1 MTHRLLYTCKY
12 NINKKGAESM
22 DENKKRSNFLS
33 KINPFDYPERFIG
46 FLSILTFVFAVPM
59 TMHINGDLLREL
71 ANASTIL
78 FIFFGG
84 ILLLGMPAFLT
95 VVNIIFL
102 FVRKGSP
109 RFEKA
114 RTKLEITTLVFGGSC
129 TLLWSSEFTW
139 EDYTQ
144 QLINDQVHSPI
155 ATDTAPT
162 LIVLFIVAL
171 IGYSILRT
179 KKLSRLSP
187 IVTAFSISAMYLGI
201 VLCLLWIIQ
210 VLQRDIL
217 SCLYAVNVIMIHINT
232 TKHAV
237 MDFTENFSD
246 RPKPKNAVV
255 GFAEK
260 LLSNVI
266 ALPFV
271 CLVLA
276 LPLLGVLVAFL
287 ALFGQAPDSIIQ
299 AWTETSDWTMSQR
312 VSPPNLEVDMHY
324 LCTVAASG
332 HEKVVKPLRVGK
344 RHGHKVIV
352 NRQLCVANAFEQ
364 LLQEKTPKFHR
375 AVRGAYDKYGY
386 PIAKHIRSRF
396 VADLIWIVMKP
407 AEWVFLFV
415 LYLFDSK
422 PENRIAL
429 QYPHKPIPE
438 IKKTH

>member
-1 MTHRLLYTCKY
+1 
-12 NINKKGAESM
+12 
-22 DENKKRSNFLS
+22 
-33 KINPFDYPERFIG
+33 
-46 FLSILTFVFAVPM
+46 
-59 TMHINGDLLREL
+59 
-71 ANASTIL
+71 
-78 FIFFGG
+78 
-84 ILLLGMPAFLT
+84 
-95 VVNIIFL
+95 
-102 FVRKGSP
+102 
-109 RFEKA
+109 
-114 RTKLEITTLVFGGSC
+114 
-129 TLLWSSEFTW
+129 
-139 EDYTQ
+139 
-144 QLINDQVHSPI
+144 
-155 ATDTAPT
+155 
-162 LIVLFIVAL
+162 
-171 IGYSILRT
+171 
-179 KKLSRLSP
+179 
-187 IVTAFSISAMYLGI
+187 MYLGI

-217 SCLYAVNVIMIHINT
+217 SCLYAANVIMIYINT

-246 RPKPKNAVV
+246 RPKPKNAAV

-271 CLVLA
+271 CLILA

-299 AWTETSDWTMSQR
+299 AWTETSDWTMSQQ
-312 VSPPNLEVDMHY
+312 VSPPNLHEDMHY

-364 LLQEKTPKFHR
+364 LIQEKTPKFHR

-396 VADLIWIVMKP
+396 VADLVWIIMKP

-429 QYPHKPIPE
+429 QYPHAELPKL
-438 IKKTH
+438 